1 MAVDVKV
8 AAADLG
14 IPLSTMY
21 TADLSAAYRILQL
34 TSLNTQL
41 LISARQA
48 HLIMPVHVQV
58 AAADLGIPLSS
69 VYIAETATDKV
80 PNSSPTA
87 ASASSDMYGS
97 ATADACAQLNARLK
111 PYREKRPDSDFTQLV
126 NAAYLDR
133 VDLSAHGFYATP
145 DITGQSSHSGCCPFY
160 SQSDWFMRLASC

>member
-1 MAVDVKV
+1 
-8 AAADLG
+8 L
-14 IPLSTMY
+14 
-21 TADLSAAYRILQL
+21 
-34 TSLNTQL
+34 
-41 LISARQA
+41 
-48 HLIMPVHVQV
+48 QV

-97 ATADACAQLNARLK
+97 AAADACAQLNARLK
-111 PYREKRPDSDFTQLV
+111 PYREQRPDSTFTELV

-145 DITGQSSHSGCCPFY
+145 DVTGDLKHLRNVATQCYYPQTLLNLDFQCTYDVSEVK
-160 SQSDWFMRLASC
+160 

>member
-1 MAVDVKV
+1 M

-14 IPLSTMY
+14 I
-21 TADLSAAYRILQL
+21 A
-34 TSLNTQL
+34 
-41 LISARQA
+41 
-48 HLIMPVHVQV
+48 
-58 AAADLGIPLSS
+58 LSS

-111 PYREKRPDSDFTQLV
+111 PYREKRPDSTFTQLV

-145 DITGQSSHSGCCPFY
+145 DITGQPEVTMLAHFPFRTAAMTTLTAPEHS
-160 SQSDWFMRLASC
+160 LARQRQ

>member
-1 MAVDVKV
+1 M
-8 AAADLG
+8 
-14 IPLSTMY
+14 
-21 TADLSAAYRILQL
+21 
-34 TSLNTQL
+34 
-41 LISARQA
+41 
-48 HLIMPVHVQV
+48 

-111 PYREKRPDSDFTQLV
+111 PYREKRPDSTFTQLV

-145 DITGQSSHSGCCPFY
+145 DITGWPTICLKLCLCEQETIDMHDKRAVAGRSCACSFACASRRLSVCISTELWHSP
-160 SQSDWFMRLASC
+160 D

>member
-1 MAVDVKV
+1 MYSTFFFHCRDTGCG
-8 AAADLG
+8 DL
-14 IPLSTMY
+14 
-21 TADLSAAYRILQL
+21 
-34 TSLNTQL
+34 
-41 LISARQA
+41 
-48 HLIMPVHVQV
+48 QV

-97 ATADACAQLNARLK
+97 AAADACAQLNARLK
-111 PYREKRPDSDFTQLV
+111 PYREQRPDSTFTELV

-145 DITGQSSHSGCCPFY
+145 DVTGDLSAFPSCVCVEAGASSHALGLHMHNRTGCKFGASFTVKCVSKACPASSCCCP
-160 SQSDWFMRLASC
+160 STKA

>member
-1 MAVDVKV
+1 M
-8 AAADLG
+8 
-14 IPLSTMY
+14 
-21 TADLSAAYRILQL
+21 
-34 TSLNTQL
+34 
-41 LISARQA
+41 
-48 HLIMPVHVQV
+48 

-111 PYREKRPDSDFTQLV
+111 PYREKRPDSSFTQLV

-145 DITGQSSHSGCCPFY
+145 DITGRPNTVCLKLCLCEQEIVYMHGE
-160 SQSDWFMRLASC
+160 

>member
-1 MAVDVKV
+1 M
-8 AAADLG
+8 
-14 IPLSTMY
+14 
-21 TADLSAAYRILQL
+21 
-34 TSLNTQL
+34 
-41 LISARQA
+41 
-48 HLIMPVHVQV
+48 QV
-58 AAADLGIPLSS
+58 AAADLGIPLSN

-111 PYREKRPDSDFTQLV
+111 PYREKRPDSSFTELV

-145 DITGQSSHSGCCPFY
+145 DITGKLLTAQ
-160 SQSDWFMRLASC
+160 LALRMMSRQDGHVQDKFVFCFWAVKRWT

>member
-1 MAVDVKV
+1 MTWCSVKDTCV
-8 AAADLG
+8 LKGRNGTNQARYS
-14 IPLSTMY
+14 IHTCLS
-21 TADLSAAYRILQL
+21 LLCCL
-34 TSLNTQL
+34 TWLCTL
-41 LISARQA
+41 
-48 HLIMPVHVQV
+48 QV

-111 PYREKRPDSDFTQLV
+111 PYREKRADSTFTQLV

-145 DITGQSSHSGCCPFY
+145 DITGKSGAPVICVAIYHLHMPV
-160 SQSDWFMRLASC
+160 

>member
-1 MAVDVKV
+1 MTGCSRSEHNTVWCTHCRDTGCG
-8 AAADLG
+8 DL
-14 IPLSTMY
+14 
-21 TADLSAAYRILQL
+21 
-34 TSLNTQL
+34 
-41 LISARQA
+41 
-48 HLIMPVHVQV
+48 QV

-97 ATADACAQLNARLK
+97 AAADACAQLNARLK
-111 PYREKRPDSDFTQLV
+111 PYREQRPESTFTELV

-145 DITGQSSHSGCCPFY
+145 DVTGDRSPACLVRQEPNLHPVVHVHVELPQLSVC
-160 SQSDWFMRLASC
+160 

>member
-1 MAVDVKV
+1 M
-8 AAADLG
+8 
-14 IPLSTMY
+14 
-21 TADLSAAYRILQL
+21 
-34 TSLNTQL
+34 
-41 LISARQA
+41 
-48 HLIMPVHVQV
+48 

-111 PYREKRPDSDFTQLV
+111 PYREKRPDSTFAQLA

-145 DITGQSSHSGCCPFY
+145 DITGWP
-160 SQSDWFMRLASC
+160 LAAAVFVWATHFALHGR

>member
-1 MAVDVKV
+1 M
-8 AAADLG
+8 
-14 IPLSTMY
+14 
-21 TADLSAAYRILQL
+21 
-34 TSLNTQL
+34 
-41 LISARQA
+41 
-48 HLIMPVHVQV
+48 

-97 ATADACAQLNARLK
+97 AVADACAQLNTRLK
-111 PYREKRPDSDFTQLV
+111 PYREKRPDSTFTQLV

-145 DITGQSSHSGCCPFY
+145 DITGPPAVCLKLSVCDQETICMHGQTALFC
-160 SQSDWFMRLASC
+160 

>member
-1 MAVDVKV
+1 M
-8 AAADLG
+8 
-14 IPLSTMY
+14 
-21 TADLSAAYRILQL
+21 
-34 TSLNTQL
+34 
-41 LISARQA
+41 
-48 HLIMPVHVQV
+48 QV

-111 PYREKRPDSDFTQLV
+111 PYREQRPDSTFTQLV

-145 DITGQSSHSGCCPFY
+145 DVTGDLSAACCINCVEAGASPHAYYIMSGCTFGSCFVEKFV
-160 SQSDWFMRLASC
+160 SMVSSASFLLLPHA

>member
-1 MAVDVKV
+1 MRV
-8 AAADLG
+8 
-14 IPLSTMY
+14 
-21 TADLSAAYRILQL
+21 
-34 TSLNTQL
+34 L
-41 LISARQA
+41 L
-48 HLIMPVHVQV
+48 QV

-97 ATADACAQLNARLK
+97 ATADACAQLNARLQ
-111 PYREKRPDSDFTQLV
+111 PYRERRPDSTFQQLV

-145 DITGQSSHSGCCPFY
+145 DITGDLLLSRPRCLSCACAVSI
-160 SQSDWFMRLASC
+160 MRLKPSMKLQADCATHQLPNAGVLNRMSQRALSFVLHQLTQVAFTA